1 MHVGAGRGALVLLV
15 HIARSGAGR
24 RCARCTHTRGRRA
37 GRQAARRD
45 LADLA
50 ALGPAAEG
58 AAAEALREL
67 GAAQARGRAAERQ
80 AFQGMF
86 HRPLELGP
94 HRH

>member
-1 MHVGAGRGALVLLV
+1 MLGQAEARVSCWRAWHSVAPAGAASAAHTPAAGAF
-15 HIARSGAGR
+15 
-24 RCARCTHTRGRRA
+24 

-45 LADLA
+45 LAALA

-67 GAAQARGRAAERQ
+67 GAAQARGQAAERQ

-86 HRPLELGP
+86 HRPSELEP
-94 HRH
+94 HRQ